1 MTRLTTPDSQ
11 SPKYK
16 MTLLSTVLA
25 VGIGLAIAPATL
37 AHPFTIRVSSSLSV
51 TADTSIAQT
60 PPRGYTPPPR
70 VNRTSSGSTT
80 GGVRGQCSRQSG
92 LPLLALAPSRAEQT
106 FVTSRPTLAWFV
118 PEEAS
123 YDLVFQLFQSDA
135 AEPLYDVEMTSHPG
149 IMSWTLPAD
158 APELTTGETYRWRVI
173 LICNPNRPSLSVI
186 DEAWFTVAIS
196 PEVTTANLNDAAAY
210 VNQMV
215 AAGFWYD
222 ALAMTLSNPNEEEGR
237 SLRLELLQNLAQV
250 EESTNAL
257 RAENLRSMI
266 DTERY

>member
-1 MTRLTTPDSQ
+1 
-11 SPKYK
+11 

-37 AHPFTIRVSSSLSV
+37 AHPSTIRVNSSPSV
-51 TADTSIAQT
+51 TWNTSIAQT

-70 VNRTSSGSTT
+70 VDRTSSGGTT

-92 LPLLALAPSRAEQT
+92 LSLLALAPSGAEST
-106 FVTSRPTLAWFV
+106 FATSRPTLAWFV
-118 PEEAS
+118 PEEDTYS
-123 YDLVFQLFQSDA
+123 LVFQLFQNDA
-135 AEPLYDVEMTSHPG
+135 EEPLYDVEMTSRPG

-158 APELTTGETYRWRVI
+158 APELTTGEAYRWRVI
-173 LICNPNRPSLSVI
+173 LICNPNRPSLSVV
-186 DEAWFTVAIS
+186 DEAQFVVAG
-196 PEVTTANLNDAAAY
+196 PPVTTASSHDSAAY
-210 VNQMV
+210 INQMV

-222 ALAMTLSNPNEEEGR
+222 ALALTLSDLNREQGR
-237 SLRLELLQNLAQV
+237 SLRLELLQDLVQI
-250 EESTNAL
+250 EEGIDAH

>member
-1 MTRLTTPDSQ
+1 MTRLTTSNSQ
-11 SPKYK
+11 SPKRE

-25 VGIGLAIAPATL
+25 IGIGLAIAPATL
-37 AHPFTIRVSSSLSV
+37 AHPSTARLSSSPFV
-51 TADTSIAQT
+51 TGNTSIAQT
-60 PPRGYTPPPR
+60 PPRGYTPPPP
-70 VNRTSSGSTT
+70 VDRTSSGSTT
-80 GGVRGQCSRQSG
+80 GGVRGQCSRRSS
-92 LPLLALAPSRAEQT
+92 LPLLALAPSGAEQT
-106 FVTSRPTLAWFV
+106 YATSRPTLAWFV
-118 PEEAS
+118 PEEAD
-123 YDLVFQLFQSDA
+123 YNLVFQLFQSDA

-173 LICNPNRPSLSVI
+173 LICNPNRPSLSVV
-186 DEAWFTVAIS
+186 DEAEFVVAL
-196 PEVTTANLNDAAAY
+196 PPVTTANSSDSAAY

-222 ALAMTLSNPNEEEGR
+222 ALAMTLSDPNEEQGR
-237 SLRLELLQNLAQV
+237 SLRLELLQDLAQM
-250 EESTNAL
+250 EESTNAH